1 MIMDLSTE
9 YMGLKLKNPIIVS
22 SSKLTSDITNI
33 KKCADVGAGAIVLK
47 SLFEEQLIA
56 DSNALMDQDMKYFWF
71 PEAIEHINRHS
82 KEYGLKQILEL
93 IKEAKEYTDI
103 PIIASINCISAHEWP
118 QFAKTL
124 EDAGADGIELNIA
137 IFPFDKY
144 MACGEIAD
152 KYIAIVKKVKENVN
166 LPVAVKL
173 GGYFTNLIQMA
184 HRMEDAGAD
193 GLVLF
198 NRYYRPDIDIESETV
213 VRDNILSSPMEVTKS
228 LRWVALL
235 TPLLKLDIA
244 AGTGIHDYS
253 GVVKQLLAGASA
265 TQICSTLF
273 INGLSYIDTILF
285 DLQKWM
291 QKHDYTA
298 ISEFKGKV
306 AQTEGNS
313 EKFERMQFLKKE
325 I

>member
-1 MIMDLSTE
+1 MDLSTE

-22 SSKLTSDITNI
+22 SSKLTGDINNI

-71 PEAIEHINRHS
+71 PEAIEHINKHS
-82 KEYGLKQILEL
+82 KEYGLKQVLEL
-93 IKEAKEYTDI
+93 IKEAKAYSDI
-103 PIIASINCISAHEWP
+103 PIIASINCVTSKEWP
-118 QFAKTL
+118 QFAKEL
-124 EDAGADGIELNIA
+124 ELAGADGIELNIA
-137 IFPFDKY
+137 IFPFDKF
-144 MACGEIAD
+144 MSCADIAD
-152 KYIAIVKKVKENVN
+152 QYIEIVKEVKEYVSI
-166 LPVAVKL
+166 PVSVKL
-173 GGYFTNLIQMA
+173 GNYFTNLVQMT
-184 HRMEDAGAD
+184 HRIDEAGTD

-198 NRYYRPDIDIESETV
+198 NRYFRPDIDIDNETI
-213 VRDNILSSPMEVTKS
+213 VRDNILSAPEELTKS

-235 TPLLKLDIA
+235 SPQLNCDIA

-273 INGLSYIDTILF
+273 NNGISYIDTILF
-285 DLQKWM
+285 DLEKWM
-291 QKHDYTA
+291 KKHKYESITD
-298 ISEFKGKV
+298 FKGKV
-306 AQTEGNS
+306 ANAKDSNQ
-313 EKFERMQFLKKE
+313 KFERMQYLKKE

>member
-1 MIMDLSTE
+1 MDLSTE
-9 YMGLKLKNPIIVS
+9 YLGITLKNPIIVS
-22 SSKLTSDITNI
+22 SSKLTSDISNI

-56 DSNALMDQDMKYFWF
+56 DSSTLMDQDIKYFWF

-82 KEYGLKQILEL
+82 KEYGLKQMLEL
-93 IKEAKEYTDI
+93 IREAKAYTDI
-103 PIIASINCISAHEWP
+103 PIIASINCITSHEWP

-124 EDAGADGIELNIA
+124 EEAGADAIELNIG
-137 IFPFDKY
+137 IFPFDKETP
-144 MACGEIAD
+144 CGEIVT
-152 KYIAIVKKVKENVN
+152 KYIEIVREVMEYVDI
-166 LPVAVKL
+166 PVAVKL
-173 GGYFTNLIQMA
+173 GSYFTNLIQMA
-184 HRMEDAGAD
+184 HDLETAGAN

-198 NRYYRPDIDIESETV
+198 NRYYRPDIDIDKETL
-213 VRDNILSSPMEVTKS
+213 VRDNILSSPVEVTKS

-235 TPLLKLDIA
+235 SPQLNLSIA
-244 AGTGIHDYS
+244 AGTGIHDAK

-265 TQICSTLF
+265 TQICSTLY
-273 INGLSYIDTILF
+273 INGISYIDTILY

-291 QKHDYTA
+291 EKHKYSS

-306 AQTEGNS
+306 AQLEGNS
-313 EKFERMQFLKKE
+313 EKFERMQFLKTE

>member
-1 MIMDLSTE
+1 MDLSTE

-22 SSKLTSDITNI
+22 SSKLTGDINNI
-33 KKCADVGAGAIVLK
+33 KKCVDVGAGAIVIK

-56 DSNALMDQDMKYFWF
+56 DSNALMDQDIKYFWF
-71 PEAIEHINRHS
+71 PEAIEHINKHS
-82 KEYGLKQILEL
+82 KEHGLKQVLNL
-93 IKEAKEYTDI
+93 IKSSKNYTDI

-124 EDAGADGIELNIA
+124 EDAGADAIELNIA

-144 MACGEIAD
+144 MACADIAD
-152 KYIAIVKKVKENVN
+152 KYIEIIDKVKAHVN
-166 LPVAVKL
+166 IPVSVKM
-173 GGYFTNLIQMA
+173 GSYFTNLIQITN
-184 HRMEDAGAD
+184 RLDEAGVD

-198 NRYYRPDIDIESETV
+198 NRYYRPDIDIETETI
-213 VRDNILSSPMEVTKS
+213 VRDNILSSPLEVTKS
-228 LRWVALL
+228 LRWIALL
-235 TPLLKLDIA
+235 SPLLKCDLA

-273 INGLSYIDTILF
+273 NNGISYIDTILF

-291 QKHDYTA
+291 EKHRYNSV
-298 ISEFKGKV
+298 SEFKGKV
-306 AQTEGNS
+306 ANKEGS
-313 EKFERMQFLKKE
+313 SQKFERMQFLKKE